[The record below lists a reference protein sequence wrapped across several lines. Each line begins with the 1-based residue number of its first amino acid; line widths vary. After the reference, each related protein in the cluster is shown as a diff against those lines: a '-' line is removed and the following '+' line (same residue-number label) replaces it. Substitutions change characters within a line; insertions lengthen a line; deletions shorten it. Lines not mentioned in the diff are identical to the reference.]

1 MSQSRRMSL
10 TEALTSTAVGYVL
23 AVLTQILVFPLFGL
37 PASFTDSLA
46 IGAIFTIVSVARG
59 YVVRR
64 IFERRRTA

>member
-64 IFERRRTA
+64 IFERRRIA